1 MNLPLKELGEKLKLE
16 LNAGYNKER
25 ISNWAFELLS
35 YTRDLDSDSD
45 YILNVISAISE
56 GPEFEYTEKELN
68 LLAELL
74 IKGEDDPI
82 GKIEGM
88 NKP

>member
-1 MNLPLKELGEKLKLE
+1 MNLSKADLGIQLKKELEK
-16 LNAGYNKER
+16 GYNLER
-25 ISNWAFELLS
+25 ISNWALEKLIFSGDVGKELN
-35 YTRDLDSDSD
+35 
-45 YILNVISAISE
+45 YILNVISAINE
-56 GPEFEYTEKELN
+56 GPEFEYTEQELN
-68 LLAELL
+68 LLSELL